1 MLEKPDIQ
9 DEKII
14 ACLQVEYGLRIVQ
27 LAFLPLGGN
36 LCTAVYRAVAE
47 DGTLYFCKL
56 RCSDFDEI
64 SVELPRFLSE
74 QGIAQIIPPLSSKTG
89 QLWAKLEAFNV
100 ILYPFVEG
108 TSGFEEKLT
117 ERQWADFG
125 TALQRIHTL
134 SLPPALSQKIQKE
147 NYSPESRDICREVLH
162 RLENERFDD
171 PVMAGLAAFLL
182 PKRETVL
189 DFIGHAERL
198 ARVLASRSTEMVLCH
213 SDIHPG
219 NLFIDKNG
227 TLFIVD
233 WDSPVLAPKERD
245 LMFIGGGQGYVGVND
260 QEEEA
265 HFYSHYDRSA
275 VDSLAM
281 AYYRYER
288 NLYDLSVECP
298 RIFSRT
304 LNARDRAQSLQIVT
318 WLFGPGGSIDMAHKS
333 GSLLH

>member
-9 DEKII
+9 DHEII
-14 ACLQVEYGLRIVQ
+14 ACLQVEYGLRIIQ
-27 LAFLPLGGN
+27 IAFLPLGGN

-47 DGTLYFCKL
+47 DGTPYFCKL
-56 RCSDFDEI
+56 RCSDFEEI
-64 SVELPRFLSE
+64 SVEVPRFLSE
-74 QGIAQIIPPLSSKTG
+74 QGIAQIIPPLPSKTG
-89 QLWAKLEAFNV
+89 RLWAQLEAFHV

-108 TSGFEEKLT
+108 TSGFEERLT
-117 ERQWADFG
+117 ERQWADLG

-134 SLPPALSQKIQKE
+134 RLPTALSQKMERE
-147 NYSPESRDICREVLH
+147 NYSPESRDICREVLQ

-171 PVMAGLAAFLL
+171 PIMAGLAAFLL
-182 PKRETVL
+182 PKRETIL
-189 DFIGHAERL
+189 EFIGHAERL
-198 ARVLASRSTEMVLCH
+198 ARVLASRSTEMMLCH

-233 WDSPVLAPKERD
+233 WDSTVLAPKERD

-265 HFYSHYDRSA
+265 HFYRYYDRSA
-275 VDSLAM
+275 VDPLAM

-298 RIFSRT
+298 RIFSST
-304 LNARDRAQSLQIVT
+304 LNAQDRARSLEIVT
-318 WLFGPGGSIDMAHKS
+318 WLFLPGSSIEMAHKS
-333 GSLLH
+333 GRLQ

>member
-1 MLEKPDIQ
+1 MLEKPDIPD
-9 DEKII
+9 DEII
-14 ACLQVEYGLRIVQ
+14 ACLQVEYGLRIIQ

-74 QGIAQIIPPLSSKTG
+74 QGITQIIPPLPSKTG

-108 TSGFEEKLT
+108 TSGFQDKLT

-125 TALQRIHTL
+125 AALQRIHTL
-134 SLPPALSQKIQKE
+134 SLPPALSQKMQKE
-147 NYSPESRDICREVLH
+147 NYSPESRDICREVLQT
-162 RLENERFDD
+162 LENERFDD
-171 PVMAGLAAFLL
+171 PVMAGPAAFLL

-198 ARVLASRSTEMVLCH
+198 AGVLASRSTDMVLCH

-265 HFYSHYDRSA
+265 HFYRYYDLSA
-275 VDSLAM
+275 VDPLAM

-298 RIFSRT
+298 RIFSRI
-304 LNARDRAQSLQIVT
+304 LNAQDRARSLEIVT
-318 WLFGPGGSIDMAHKS
+318 WLFLPGSSIDMAHKS
-333 GSLLH
+333 GRLQ

>member
-1 MLEKPDIQ
+1 MLEKPNIQ
-9 DEKII
+9 DHEII
-14 ACLQVEYGLRIVQ
+14 ACLQTEYGLRIIQ
-27 LAFLPLGGN
+27 IAFLPLGGN

-56 RCSDFDEI
+56 RCSDFDEF
-64 SVELPRFLSE
+64 SVALPRFMSE
-74 QGIAQIIPPLSSKTG
+74 QGIAQIIPPLPSKTG
-89 QLWAKLEAFNV
+89 QLWAQLEAFNV

-108 TSGFEEKLT
+108 TSGFQGKLT
-117 ERQWADFG
+117 EPQWAEFG

-134 SLPPALSQKIQKE
+134 SLPRELRQKMQKE
-147 NYSPESRDICREVLH
+147 TYSPESRDICREVLQ

-182 PKRETVL
+182 PKSETVL

-198 ARVLASRSTEMVLCH
+198 ARALAARSTEMVLCH

-219 NLFIDKNG
+219 NLFIDKHG

-245 LMFIGGGQGYVGVND
+245 LMFIGGGQGYVGVDD

-265 HFYSHYDRSA
+265 HFYRYYDRSA
-275 VDSLAM
+275 VDPLAM

-304 LNARDRAQSLQIVT
+304 LNAQDRARSLEIVT
-318 WLFGPGGSIDMAHKS
+318 WLFLPGSSIDMAHKS
-333 GSLLH
+333 GRLL

>member
-14 ACLQVEYGLRIVQ
+14 ACLQVEYGLRIIQ

-74 QGIAQIIPPLSSKTG
+74 QGITQIIPPLPSKTG
-89 QLWAKLEAFNV
+89 QLWAKLEAHHV

-108 TSGFEEKLT
+108 TSGFQEKLT

-125 TALQRIHTL
+125 AALQRIHTL
-134 SLPPALSQKIQKE
+134 SLPPALSQKMQKE
-147 NYSPESRDICREVLH
+147 NYPPESRDICREVLQ

-171 PVMAGLAAFLL
+171 PVMSGLAAFLL

-198 ARVLASRSTEMVLCH
+198 AGVLASRSTEMVLCH

-233 WDSPVLAPKERD
+233 WDSPILAPKECD

-265 HFYSHYDRSA
+265 HFYSYYDRSA
-275 VDSLAM
+275 VDPLAM

-298 RIFSRT
+298 RIFSIT
-304 LNARDRAQSLQIVT
+304 LNAQDRAQSLQIVT

-333 GSLLH
+333 GRLLR

>member
-1 MLEKPDIQ
+1 VLEKPDIQ
-9 DEKII
+9 DEEII
-14 ACLQVEYGLRIVQ
+14 TCLQLEYGLRIIQ

-36 LCTAVYRAVAE
+36 LCTAVYRALSE

-74 QGIAQIIPPLSSKTG
+74 QDIAQIIPPLLSKTG

-108 TSGFEEKLT
+108 TSGFQEKLT

-125 TALQRIHTL
+125 NALQRIHTL
-134 SLPPALSQKIQKE
+134 SPPSALSQKLQKE
-147 NYSPESRDICREVLH
+147 NYSSESGDICREVLQ
-162 RLENERFDD
+162 RLENEKFED
-171 PVMAGLAAFLL
+171 PVMAGLASFLL
-182 PKRETVL
+182 PKSETIL
-189 DFIGHAERL
+189 DFIRHAERL
-198 ARVLASRSTEMVLCH
+198 ARALASRSTELVLCH
-213 SDIHPG
+213 SNIHPG

-233 WDSPVLAPKERD
+233 WDSPLLAPKERD
-245 LMFIGGGQGYVGVND
+245 LMFIGGGQGYVGVDD

-265 HFYSHYDRSA
+265 HFYRYYDRSS
-275 VDSLAM
+275 VDPIAM

-298 RIFSRT
+298 RIFSAT
-304 LNARDRAQSLQIVT
+304 LNARDRAQSLEIVT
-318 WLFGPGGSIDMAHKS
+318 WLFLPGGSIDMAHKA
-333 GSLLH
+333 GRLLH

>member
-9 DEKII
+9 DHEII
-14 ACLQVEYGLRIVQ
+14 ACLQMEYGLRIIQ
-27 LAFLPLGGN
+27 IAFLPIGGN

-56 RCSDFDEI
+56 RCSDFDEL
-64 SVELPRFLSE
+64 SVALPRFMSE
-74 QGIAQIIPPLSSKTG
+74 QGIAQIIPPLPSKTG
-89 QLWAKLEAFNV
+89 QLWAQLEAFNV

-108 TSGFEEKLT
+108 TSGFQDKLT
-117 ERQWADFG
+117 EPQWAEFG

-134 SLPPALSQKIQKE
+134 SLPRALRQKMQKE
-147 NYSPESRDICREVLH
+147 NYSPESRDICREVLQT
-162 RLENERFDD
+162 LESESFDD
-171 PVMAGLAAFLL
+171 PVMAGLASFLL
-182 PKRETVL
+182 PKSETIL

-198 ARVLASRSTEMVLCH
+198 ARILASRSTELVLCH

-260 QEEEA
+260 QEEEV
-265 HFYSHYDRSA
+265 HFYRYYNPSA
-275 VDSLAM
+275 VDPLAM

-304 LNARDRAQSLQIVT
+304 LNAQDRARSLEIVA
-318 WLFGPGGSIDMAHKS
+318 WLFLPGSSIDMAHKS
-333 GSLLH
+333 GRLLH